1 MSPFDR
7 PGKETQQSPIC
18 YLEVTFCC
26 FRTPHCCWTS
36 IYLNDRNFREPV
48 CSSFIHITFN
58 HVRRQLL
65 GDIWRFLYTCWVFM
79 ELTLTLPALVAD
91 TQLLPGEVA
100 VTVVGA
106 ATVVPAVRD
115 VAGLAFPILVTFT
128 VHSAGG
134 RVARRALSMARA
146 VIGTRV
152 DPGQKSVFI

>member
-1 MSPFDR
+1 
-7 PGKETQQSPIC
+7 
-18 YLEVTFCC
+18 
-26 FRTPHCCWTS
+26 
-36 IYLNDRNFREPV
+36 
-48 CSSFIHITFN
+48 
-58 HVRRQLL
+58 
-65 GDIWRFLYTCWVFM
+65 M